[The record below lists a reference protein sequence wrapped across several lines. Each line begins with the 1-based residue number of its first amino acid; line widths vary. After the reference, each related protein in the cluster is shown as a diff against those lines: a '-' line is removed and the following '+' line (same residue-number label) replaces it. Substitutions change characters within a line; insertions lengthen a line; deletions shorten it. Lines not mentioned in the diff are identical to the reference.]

1 MRRGACFW
9 GKRRAITRW
18 IVPFGTRKSMGSGRG
33 WLFGTSQKAVCTVWR
48 RLCDMEKGLHLPPH
62 RRDRRCIDSLAQQ
75 VEHIPFKDGV
85 LGSSPRRITG
95 IQMNKKAKAFHSW
108 TDPQWKAFFRV
119 FSFMS
124 SFSCLDARKGS
135 EKKIKASPR
144 PGKFGRVP
152 GKLGWRPWRPLI
164 QEKEAKRK
172 SRPLPRP
179 GRFGRVPGKL
189 GWRPWRPLMQGKE
202 AKRR

>member
-1 MRRGACFW
+1 
-9 GKRRAITRW
+9 
-18 IVPFGTRKSMGSGRG
+18 MGSGRG
-33 WLFGTSQKAVCTVWR
+33 WLFGTSQKAVCTVRR

-62 RRDRRCIDSLAQQ
+62 RGDRRCIDSLAQQ

-95 IQMNKKAKAFHSW
+95 VQMNKKAKAFHSW

-135 EKKIKASPR
+135 EKKIKASAEAGEVWPVIRQTWLASLTPPR
-144 PGKFGRVP
+144 V
-152 GKLGWRPWRPLI
+152 
-164 QEKEAKRK
+164 
-172 SRPLPRP
+172 SRPACDFGGTYGGTRPRLA
-179 GRFGRVPGKL
+179 GI
-189 GWRPWRPLMQGKE
+189 WR
-202 AKRR
+202 ASRRRGSS

>member
-1 MRRGACFW
+1 MCRGACFWEKRGAVTRWIVPSFLRRKTVIRRGACFW
-9 GKRRAITRW
+9 EKRGAVMWW
-18 IVPFGTRKSMGSGRG
+18 IVPFGTGKSMGSGRG
-33 WLFGTSQKAVCTVWR
+33 RLFGTSQKAVCTVWR

-95 IQMNKKAKAFHSW
+95 VQMNKKAKAFHSW
-108 TDPQWKAFFRV
+108 TDPQWRAFFRV

-135 EKKIKASPR
+135 EKKIKASAEAGEVW
-144 PGKFGRVP
+144 PGIRQTWLASLTPPEG
-152 GKLGWRPWRPLI
+152 
-164 QEKEAKRK
+164 
-172 SRPLPRP
+172 
-179 GRFGRVPGKL
+179 
-189 GWRPWRPLMQGKE
+189 
-202 AKRR
+202 

>member
-1 MRRGACFW
+1 
-9 GKRRAITRW
+9 
-18 IVPFGTRKSMGSGRG
+18 
-33 WLFGTSQKAVCTVWR
+33 
-48 RLCDMEKGLHLPPH
+48 MEKGLHLPPH

-124 SFSCLDARKGS
+124 SFSCLDARGPTGAGEVWPGTRQTWLASLTPLDARKGS

-144 PGKFGRVP
+144 PGKFGRVS
-152 GKLGWRPWRPLI
+152 GKFGWRPRRPP
-164 QEKEAKRK
+164 RV
-172 SRPLPRP
+172 SRPACDFEGTFGGTRPRLA
-179 GRFGRVPGKL
+179 GI
-189 GWRPWRPLMQGKE
+189 WR
-202 AKRR
+202 ASRRRGSS

>member
-1 MRRGACFW
+1 MRWVVPSFLQRKAVMRRGACFG
-9 GKRRAITRW
+9 GKRGAITRW

-33 WLFGTSQKAVCTVWR
+33 WLFGTSRKAVCTVWR

-95 IQMNKKAKAFHSW
+95 VQMNKKAKAFHSW

-119 FSFMS
+119 WGLFFFLFLSWY
-124 SFSCLDARKGS
+124 K
-135 EKKIKASPR
+135 
-144 PGKFGRVP
+144 
-152 GKLGWRPWRPLI
+152 
-164 QEKEAKRK
+164 KRK
-172 SRPLPRP
+172 RKENQGLTEAGEVWP
-179 GRFGRVPGKL
+179 GTGQTSCFRQEL
-189 GWRPWRPLMQGKE
+189 GY
-202 AKRR
+202 

>member
-1 MRRGACFW
+1 
-9 GKRRAITRW
+9 
-18 IVPFGTRKSMGSGRG
+18 
-33 WLFGTSQKAVCTVWR
+33 
-48 RLCDMEKGLHLPPH
+48 MEKGLHLPPH

-95 IQMNKKAKAFHSW
+95 VQMNKKAKAFHSW

-152 GKLGWRPWRPLI
+152 GKLRASGRSLGLRQTWLASLTP
-164 QEKEAKRK
+164 
-172 SRPLPRP
+172 PR
-179 GRFGRVPGKL
+179 GLVVSLAILEELTEELGLGLLVFGELLDGKDL
-189 GWRPWRPLMQGKE
+189 LE
-202 AKRR
+202 TLDVFLL

>member
-1 MRRGACFW
+1 
-9 GKRRAITRW
+9 
-18 IVPFGTRKSMGSGRG
+18 
-33 WLFGTSQKAVCTVWR
+33 
-48 RLCDMEKGLHLPPH
+48 MEKGLHLPPH
-62 RRDRRCIDSLAQQ
+62 RGDRRCIDSLAQQ

-95 IQMNKKAKAFHSW
+95 VQMNKKAKAFHSW

-144 PGKFGRVP
+144 PGKFGRVRGKLRAFGRSLGTRQIWLASLTP
-152 GKLGWRPWRPLI
+152 LDARKGSEKKTKASAEAGEVWPGTRQTWLASLTPFDARKGSERPLPRPGKFGRVSGKLGWRP
-164 QEKEAKRK
+164 
-172 SRPLPRP
+172 
-179 GRFGRVPGKL
+179 
-189 GWRPWRPLMQGKE
+189 
-202 AKRR
+202 

>member
-1 MRRGACFW
+1 
-9 GKRRAITRW
+9 
-18 IVPFGTRKSMGSGRG
+18 MGNGRG
-33 WLFGTSQKAVCTVWR
+33 WLFGTSQKAVCTVRR

-62 RRDRRCIDSLAQQ
+62 RGDRRCIDSLAQQ

-119 FSFMS
+119 FSFVSSLSCLLFRVFSFVS

-135 EKKIKASPR
+135 EKKIKASAEAGEVWPGTGLTWQASLTPLDARKGSERPLPR
-144 PGKFGRVP
+144 PGKFGRVL
-152 GKLGWRPWRPLI
+152 GK
-164 QEKEAKRK
+164 
-172 SRPLPRP
+172 
-179 GRFGRVPGKL
+179 FGR
-189 GWRPWRPLMQGKE
+189 RP
-202 AKRR
+202 